1 MLDNISNQPDKL
13 RTKSWVELN
22 DDSRGNY
29 NTNSQIKFKTL
40 LLKSSLCEYS
50 DAYILA
56 KRTISV
62 KNTAAAGNAA
72 NDNDN

>member
-22 DDSRGNY
+22 EDSRGNY